1 LLLGHR
7 GDVPGAVVFIGLRN
21 KLKKTLIVHTQIN
34 LLEKEKA
41 AAGAVQWSLETNG
54 SLLR

>member
-1 LLLGHR
+1 VGHR
-7 GDVPGAVVFIGLRN
+7 GDVPGAVVFTGLSN
-21 KLKKTLIVHTQIN
+21 KLKKTLIVLTLVN

-41 AAGAVQWSLETNG
+41 AAGAVQWSLETSG